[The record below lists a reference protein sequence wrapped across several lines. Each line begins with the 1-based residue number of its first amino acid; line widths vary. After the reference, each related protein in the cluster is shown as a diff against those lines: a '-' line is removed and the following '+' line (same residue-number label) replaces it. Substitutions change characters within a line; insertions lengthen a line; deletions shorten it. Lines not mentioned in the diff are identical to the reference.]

1 MASAA
6 DLERRLTAP
15 GGQKNLNEISSLFE
29 QCESE
34 DLRIV
39 ASALQAIAR
48 VLAHHRHLTLEG
60 TPVNKELVA
69 WLQQHG
75 DAFHALLRQLAGSG
89 EPRAQA
95 CAIRLAFSVLK
106 DEATEVLAASRKSDR
121 SDPGKLFGLR
131 PPERQIQELLDEL
144 LLADKWSGQVADCL
158 VDEFVKPYVD
168 VRQYV
173 TWQLRS
179 CAEQLGKAPLPGQGG
194 LPKKEAVQAT
204 AAATEAEEAAA
215 EISAKRRKRQLG
227 PFAELA
233 VQRGRSHEELFARIL
248 ALLKELPE
256 PQLPKQAMPNVGS
269 GAGGLWAD
277 EAGPE
282 DVEEPLLVET
292 GKPAGHFRKEY
303 RRQFQEAWLKLL
315 GLRVPLAHCS
325 PLLQLLPSQVMPHL
339 SRPLMLSDFYLRAF
353 HAGSV
358 ELGVLALS
366 GLLLLLTSHGL
377 GDPETLSSSC
387 GEFYSQLYSLL
398 QPATFRLQR
407 RARFQRLAAAALTSA
422 LLPANFAATFAKK
435 CLRVAIACT
444 EPGAIMW
451 LLAVAYGLIQ
461 RNHSHCAFLL
471 HRESD
476 DSAHEAP
483 TSGKD
488 PFVSEASLKDAANQ
502 VSSSSLWELQLL
514 LKHHLPAVST
524 LAKLFEKPFFKPT
537 ARKLDPELFLDQST
551 GKSFEQALKA
561 ADRQVS
567 RFKARGE
574 KCPLAY
580 QLEDDEEAMRV
591 TGWAAALSTGQRR
604 VGAGI

>member
-1 MASAA
+1 MVSAA
-6 DLERRLTAP
+6 DLERRLTSSD
-15 GGQKNLNEISSLFE
+15 GQQHLNEISSLFE

-34 DLRIV
+34 DLRVV
-39 ASALQAIAR
+39 ATALQAIAR
-48 VLAHHRHLTLEG
+48 VLAHHRRLSLER
-60 TPVNKELVA
+60 TPVNKELVI
-69 WLQQHG
+69 WLQKHG
-75 DAFHALLRQLAGSG
+75 EAFHALLHQLAGSG
-89 EPRAQA
+89 EPRAQV
-95 CAIRLAFSVLK
+95 CAVRLAFAVLR
-106 DEATEVLAASRKSDR
+106 DEATEMLAASRNSDR

-144 LLADKWSGQVADCL
+144 LLAEKWNGQVADCL
-158 VDEFVKPYVD
+158 VDEFVKPYAD

-179 CAEQLGKAPLPGQGG
+179 CAEQLGKAPHPGQSG
-194 LPKKEAVQAT
+194 LPKKEELQAT
-204 AAATEAEEAAA
+204 EAATEAEAAAA
-215 EISAKRRKRQLG
+215 ETSAKRRKRQLG

-233 VQRGRSHEELFARIL
+233 VQRGRSHEELFARLL
-248 ALLKELPE
+248 ALLEELPE
-256 PQLPKQAMPNVGS
+256 PQPSGQAMPNLGAVGS
-269 GAGGLWAD
+269 LWAD

-282 DVEEPLLVET
+282 DLEEALFVES
-292 GKPAGHFRKEY
+292 GKPAGYFKKEY

-325 PLLQLLPSQVMPHL
+325 PLLQLLPNRVMPHL

-398 QPATFRLQR
+398 QPATFRLER

-422 LLPANFAATFAKK
+422 LLPARFAAAFAKK
-435 CLRVAIACT
+435 CIRVAIACA

-471 HRESD
+471 HREAED
-476 DSAHEAP
+476 TAHEAL

-488 PFVSEASLKDAANQ
+488 PFRSEDSLKDAAEQ
-502 VSSSSLWELQLL
+502 VSSSSLWEIQLL
-514 LKHHLPAVST
+514 LRHHLPAVAT

-551 GKSFEQALKA
+551 NKCYEQALKA
-561 ADRQVS
+561 ADRQVT
-567 RFKARGE
+567 RWKARGE

-580 QLEDDEEAMRV
+580 QLEDDELAMRV
-591 TGWAAALSTGQRR
+591 TGWVAGLSTGQRR